1 MQKKS
6 ERQLNIIDI
15 TLKSRRMLKKNDKIK
30 IKKTII
36 KNVLPVGIRLKAQ
49 NMSENVSPIK
59 AKDLNPP
66 TVRRSIDKNKKYNLP
81 KYDLKDLFE
90 NTPQFDVPLPNYS
103 NVTNKNN

>member
-6 ERQLNIIDI
+6 ERKLNIIDI
-15 TLKSRRMLKKNDKIK
+15 TLKSRRMLKKKEKIK

-36 KNVLPVGIRLKAQ
+36 KNVLPVGIRMKAQ

-59 AKDLNPP
+59 AKDLVPP
-66 TVRRSIDKNKKYNLP
+66 VRRSIEMKKKYNLP

-90 NTPQFDVPLPNYS
+90 NTPHFDAPLPNFS
-103 NVTNKNN
+103 NQTNKNT